1 MHNFFEISALISAFS
16 WAISGAVL
24 KTIKLKNVLS
34 FPFYEAIISLL
45 LLSAFISFFYSW
57 SSIFSQN
64 LNSLILFAIGTG
76 IGCVGFINYVT
87 AIKKISI
94 GIVFTVS
101 ASCNLLM
108 ISLLDY
114 FLNSV
119 TYNWLVLFGAF
130 LILVSIFILNFEY
143 ISKTKQLEE
152 NFRAI
157 FHSVIAGLLWG
168 FATYLNDLA
177 LEEARFIDAA
187 LVRTIVWIILPAIL
201 TLAIRKNFDFI
212 TNNKS
217 YSIKI
222 IIAAILATSSTLFW
236 FISLNYTTGSLS
248 VIFGNTSPIFALIIG
263 YLFLKEK
270 ISIYQLFGILVS
282 LGGILLVIIFR

>member
-16 WAISGAVL
+16 WAISGAIL

-45 LLSAFISFFYSW
+45 LLSVFISFFYSW

-76 IGCVGFINYVT
+76 IGCLAFISYIT

-94 GIVFTVS
+94 GIVFTLS

-119 TYNWLVLFGAF
+119 TYNWLVLFGAL
-130 LILVSIFILNFEY
+130 LILVSILILNFEY
-143 ISKTKQLEE
+143 IFKVKQSEE
-152 NFRAI
+152 NFRGI

-212 TNNKS
+212 TNNKL

-222 IIAAILATSSTLFW
+222 IIAAILATLSTLFW
-236 FISLNYTTGSLS
+236 FISLNYTSGSLS

-282 LGGILLVIIFR
+282 LGGVSLVILFI

>member
-1 MHNFFEISALISAFS
+1 MHNFLEFSALISAFS
-16 WAISGAVL
+16 WGISGAIL

-34 FPFYEAIISLL
+34 FPFYEAIVSLL
-45 LLSAFISFFYSW
+45 LLSVFISFFYSW

-101 ASCNLLM
+101 ASCNLLI

-143 ISKTKQLEE
+143 ISKAKQLEE
-152 NFRAI
+152 NFRGI

-217 YSIKI
+217 YSVKI

-248 VIFGNTSPIFALIIG
+248 VVFGNTSPIFALIIG

-282 LGGILLVIIFR
+282 LGGILLVILFR

>member
-16 WAISGAVL
+16 WAISGAIL

-34 FPFYEAIISLL
+34 FPFYEAIVSLL
-45 LLSAFISFFYSW
+45 LLSVFISFFYSW

-76 IGCVGFINYVT
+76 IGCLAFISYIT

-94 GIVFTVS
+94 GIVFTLS

-119 TYNWLVLFGAF
+119 TYNWLVLFGAL
-130 LILVSIFILNFEY
+130 LILVSILILNFEY
-143 ISKTKQLEE
+143 IFKVKQSEE
-152 NFRAI
+152 NFRGI

-212 TNNKS
+212 TNNKL

-236 FISLNYTTGSLS
+236 FISLNYTSGSLS

-282 LGGILLVIIFR
+282 LGGVSLVILFI

>member
-16 WAISGAVL
+16 WAISGAIL

-34 FPFYEAIISLL
+34 FPFYEAIVSLL
-45 LLSAFISFFYSW
+45 LLSVFISFFYSW

-101 ASCNLLM
+101 ASCNLLI

-143 ISKTKQLEE
+143 ISKAKQLEE
-152 NFRAI
+152 NFRGI

-217 YSIKI
+217 YSVKI

-248 VIFGNTSPIFALIIG
+248 VVFGNTSPIFALIIG

-282 LGGILLVIIFR
+282 LGGILLVILFR

>member
-1 MHNFFEISALISAFS
+1 MD
-16 WAISGAVL
+16 
-24 KTIKLKNVLS
+24 
-34 FPFYEAIISLL
+34 II
-45 LLSAFISFFYSW
+45 I
-57 SSIFSQN
+57 
-64 LNSLILFAIGTG
+64 
-76 IGCVGFINYVT
+76 
-87 AIKKISI
+87 
-94 GIVFTVS
+94 
-101 ASCNLLM
+101 LM
-108 ISLLDY
+108 IAGIFTYILD
-114 FLNSV
+114 
-119 TYNWLVLFGAF
+119 
-130 LILVSIFILNFEY
+130 
-143 ISKTKQLEE
+143 
-152 NFRAI
+152 
-157 FHSVIAGLLWG
+157 GLLWG

-217 YSIKI
+217 YSVKI

-248 VIFGNTSPIFALIIG
+248 VVFGNTSPIFALIIG

-282 LGGILLVIIFR
+282 LGGILLVILFR